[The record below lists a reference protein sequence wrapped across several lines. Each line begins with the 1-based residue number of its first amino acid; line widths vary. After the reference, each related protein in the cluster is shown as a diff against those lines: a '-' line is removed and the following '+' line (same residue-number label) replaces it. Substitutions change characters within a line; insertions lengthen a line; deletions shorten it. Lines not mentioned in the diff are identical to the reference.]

1 MVRVESSVLSVSWIP
16 SEAVTGLTALP
27 FDVGVAHYD
36 DPPPEALDDLEALR
50 AADRFRFANELRA
63 WIEVD
68 GGGITGFGQGGGGHL
83 GSSTV
88 RLGPGEMTFAAV
100 ALPEL
105 RPEPEV
111 TATSARFVQTAGG
124 RTGLPAPRRVARPPF
139 VQVAAPLAW
148 TTLALTLHVD
158 GSSSFELVGASPF
171 PRHWV
176 YGADRRL
183 ALKSGLIEFKTW
195 YRHAFGRHTPWG
207 DEDSPALVTEVETA
221 LEREMSR
228 TVMRARAKPSL
239 RAVKPGRVLVEQ
251 GQAGDDLFL
260 LLDGVLAVEVDGQV
274 LAEVGP
280 GALVGERAI
289 LEGGRRT
296 ATLRAVT
303 RCRVAVAGADLID
316 GAALAELSRG
326 HRREEQPHP

>member
-1 MVRVESSVLSVSWIP
+1 M
-16 SEAVTGLTALP
+16 
-27 FDVGVAHYD
+27 
-36 DPPPEALDDLEALR
+36 
-50 AADRFRFANELRA
+50 
-63 WIEVD
+63 
-68 GGGITGFGQGGGGHL
+68 
-83 GSSTV
+83 
-88 RLGPGEMTFAAV
+88 
-100 ALPEL
+100 
-105 RPEPEV
+105 
-111 TATSARFVQTAGG
+111 
-124 RTGLPAPRRVARPPF
+124 
-139 VQVAAPLAW
+139 QVAAPLAW

-183 ALKSGLIEFKTW
+183 SLKSGLIEFKTW

-221 LEREMSR
+221 LERELSK
-228 TVMRARAKPSL
+228 TVMRAGAKPSL
-239 RAVKPGRVLVEQ
+239 RAVKPGRLLVEQ
-251 GQAGDDLFL
+251 GQAGDDLYL

-303 RCRVAVAGADLID
+303 RCRVAIAGADIID
-316 GAALAELSRG
+316 HDALAELSRG